1 MNKPSQNA
9 SPTTV
14 GIEARAPKRQRGS
27 ERVAVLMDAAASVFV
42 EKGYDAAT
50 MTEIAAR
57 AQSSIGSLYQFFPTK
72 PLLAEALH
80 VERLAALTGMLDDL
94 GLEVAGKPPAE
105 IGEAIFDRFGA
116 FLRAFPE
123 FAILAARRDIP
134 KDRKARS
141 RAALL
146 GNIGA
151 MLASANPPVAHARG
165 EVLAGVIL
173 EFIRII
179 VVAGEDSNVELR
191 AAIIAELRQMLT
203 EHLQMAA
210 NRA

>member
-1 MNKPSQNA
+1 MSTPSQVA
-9 SPTTV
+9 SPE
-14 GIEARAPKRQRGS
+14 IEARAPKRQRGR
-27 ERVAVLMDAAASVFV
+27 ERVAVLVDAAASVFV

-57 AQSSIGSLYQFFPTK
+57 ANSSIGSLYQFFPTK

-80 VERLAALTGMLDDL
+80 VERLAALTTMLDDL
-94 GLEVAGKPPAE
+94 AVEVAGKPPAE

-116 FLRAFPE
+116 FLHAFPE

-146 GNIGA
+146 ANISA

-191 AAIIAELRQMLT
+191 AAIIAELRQMLI